1 MHPQNV
7 NTSSGIIFLLCLM
20 WIGVLFFFLLLFLSK
35 NKDFLRA
42 VSTFRRL
49 PILVCAVFI
58 AVISGIIVFGGS
70 KPGGTKPFNFNTWF
84 PTGAPDSTPSLS
96 DAQKATGFGA
106 HFVGSGQWAVG
117 SGQCPVLI
125 YIDTY
130 LTQIRRLNETTN
142 SV

>member
-84 PTGAPDSTPSLS
+84 PTGTLPTLWALD
-96 DAQKATGFGA
+96 
-106 HFVGSGQWAVG
+106 SGQWV
-117 SGQCPVLI
+117 V
-125 YIDTY
+125 D
-130 LTQIRRLNETTN
+130 
-142 SV
+142 SVPS